1 MIPKQCWRL
10 QRAEEG
16 EFINKQKDNR
26 DSQYLGDIEK
36 NLINLFIT
44 AALKVESVTADSC
57 LHKTSRK
64 EMILEYQIAIVP
76 AEGACN

>member
-1 MIPKQCWRL
+1 M
-10 QRAEEG
+10 QRAEQG
-16 EFINKQKDNR
+16 DFIAKQKDNR

-36 NLINLFIT
+36 NLINLLIT
-44 AALKVESVTADSC
+44 AALKVESVTAHSC

-64 EMILEYQIAIVP
+64 EMIQEYQIAIVP